1 MPFGKWS
8 NWEACIADIG
18 KKNPDY
24 SEESVKRVCGK
35 LKEKLE
41 KCKNPDAAYSAVAR
55 HLEKADADSVAP
67 MTADIDKKHAQME
80 IKKSWMHEL
89 HGILN
94 SPRVAEM
101 TFHVPKVDK
110 DMEFITPGAMAG
122 ALQDYMKFPII
133 SEFHKERPIGIA
145 EKVWQTNEDE
155 FKARIRIRDD
165 PSTDDVW
172 EKMNLPMGTPGR
184 YDQVSIAGKRIVY
197 SQECNMPLPMRKA
210 TRPCRTEKLR
220 LDSVSVC
227 DDRAR
232 NDGTELNVVKALS
245 DDQVSFVYTTAL
257 DLTKVEDNLIKAETT
272 ESELIHPVTDG
283 ANQAD
288 NVRSKG
294 TIINP
299 LIETDTRKGGKMKK
313 GNDPKVKKTSEEE
326 GQEPVEETEAKK
338 GTEEDTDPEK
348 QVEKAPPKEEEKED
362 AKKAEDPYQEIL
374 KLLREL
380 VASDKKVHKEVEKA
394 EEKPA
399 EKKEEKKEEK
409 EEKCVKKAGDEE
421 VTKAAMEQ
429 DFQKALDAAIAPLRT
444 EIDLLKAEVQKIGDE
459 PLLKAGIYLKELQ
472 VDKDGQPEKGNAGM
486 IAEQRKKTAGKK

>member
-1 MPFGKWS
+1 MT
-8 NWEACIADIG
+8 
-18 KKNPDY
+18 
-24 SEESVKRVCGK
+24 
-35 LKEKLE
+35 
-41 KCKNPDAAYSAVAR
+41 
-55 HLEKADADSVAP
+55 AP
-67 MTADIDKKHAQME
+67 MTADIDKERAVME
-80 IKKSWMHEL
+80 IKKTWMHEL
-89 HGILN
+89 HGIMN

-145 EKVWQTNEDE
+145 EKVWQTKDDE
-155 FKARIRIRDD
+155 FKATIRIRDD

-172 EKMNLPMGTPGR
+172 NKMNLPEGTPGR

-197 SQECNMPLPMRKA
+197 SQECNIPLSMRKA
-210 TRPCRTEKLR
+210 SNPCRTEKLR

-232 NDGTELNVVKALS
+232 NDGTELNVVKAGS
-245 DDQVSFVYTTAL
+245 DDLETFVYTTAV
-257 DLTKVEDNLIKAETT
+257 DLKQVGINLIKAETT

-283 ANQAD
+283 ANQPDKLKVDHPAT
-288 NVRSKG
+288 G
-294 TIINP
+294 TC
-299 LIETDTRKGGKMKK
+299 TVKGGKMKK
-313 GNDPKVKKTSEEE
+313 CNDPKVKKTSEEE

-348 QVEKAPPKEEEKED
+348 QVEKAPPEEEKKEE

-399 EKKEEKKEEK
+399 EEKKEEK
-409 EEKCVKKAGDEE
+409 EEKEEKSVKKAE
-421 VTKAAMEQ
+421 VPAEDDGPKLIKAQMEQ
-429 DFQKALDAAIAPLRT
+429 EFQKALNGALMPLNEKIT
-444 EIDLLKAEVQKIGDE
+444 ALEAEVKRLGDE
-459 PLLKAGIYLKELQ
+459 PLYKSGFKLTEMF
-472 VDKDGQPEKGNAGM
+472 VDKEGKPELGNAGM
-486 IAEQRKKTAGKK
+486 LDAQRKKTSGRK